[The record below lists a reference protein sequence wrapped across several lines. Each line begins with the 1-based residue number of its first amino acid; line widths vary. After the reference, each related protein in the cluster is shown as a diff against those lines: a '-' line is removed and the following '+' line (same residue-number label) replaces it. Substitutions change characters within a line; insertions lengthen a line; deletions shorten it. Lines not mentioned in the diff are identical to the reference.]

1 MTELGRDA
9 KAGGESSVL
18 RRATALEA
26 AVEAAM
32 EAAAV
37 PAGLA
42 PDELSAGEL
51 SPGERA
57 TVDRIRSVLAH
68 PAVWAQPPDLPVH
81 PTAIDTALH
90 PVPDPTPAAAPSAAP
105 NPAAPNPA
113 AGATATRL
121 RNPWRGLRNPW
132 RSRRLRW
139 GLGATGLAA
148 AVSAVVVTLL
158 PTGEPVRF
166 DLAGT
171 AAAPGAHASV
181 TAVKQDAGWHIEL
194 DTSDLPGAPEGA
206 YYQGWVVRG
215 SSYVPL
221 GTFHLR
227 RAGEVELWA
236 GVPVDEYTRLE
247 ITRQRIGGEQS
258 PGELIL
264 YGEIPPR

>member
-1 MTELGRDA
+1 MTDDMVG
-9 KAGGESSVL
+9 
-18 RRATALEA
+18 RRATALETA
-26 AVEAAM
+26 SRQ
-32 EAAAV
+32 
-37 PAGLA
+37 AGLT
-42 PDELSAGEL
+42 PD
-51 SPGERA
+51 ERA
-57 TVDRIRSVLAH
+57 TVDQLRSVLAH
-68 PAVWAQPPDLPVH
+68 PAVWAAPPDLPVH
-81 PTAIDTALH
+81 PAAIDTALE
-90 PVPDPTPAAAPSAAP
+90 PVPTAPAPK
-105 NPAAPNPA
+105 
-113 AGATATRL
+113 AGTGLTGGLPTRL
-121 RNPWRGLRNPW
+121 GNPW

-158 PTGEPVRF
+158 PAGDPVRF

-171 AAAPGAHASV
+171 AAAPGAHATV
-181 TAVKQDAGWHIEL
+181 TAVKQDAGWHLEL
-194 DTSDLPGAPEGA
+194 DTRDLPGAPDGA